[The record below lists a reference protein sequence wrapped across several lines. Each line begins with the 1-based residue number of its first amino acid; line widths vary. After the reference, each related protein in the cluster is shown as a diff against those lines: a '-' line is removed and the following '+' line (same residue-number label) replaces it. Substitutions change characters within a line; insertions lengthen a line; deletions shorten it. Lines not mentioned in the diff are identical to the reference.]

1 MSRSNLAAMG
11 TPAHDDGSPPFFIV
25 GADRSGTTL
34 LVLMLDRHPEVA
46 IPSEGHFIP
55 LLWRQRRRYG
65 ADDRIE
71 NLVRLL
77 HDLLSHP
84 SFRYWNLP
92 AESIRRELGSTEPP
106 EFAVAI
112 AAAYAAFARSQGKT
126 RWGDKTPEYVSHI
139 PLLATLFPE
148 ARFVHMIRDPR
159 DVALSTLDLNRLHR
173 RAATSAFLWA
183 RKIRSAREA
192 EKWLGSGRYHEVR
205 YEALVSDPRIE
216 LQRLADFLSLP
227 FDERMLDHDPQS
239 IERIPPR
246 MRHMHSRLALPLTTG
261 LRDWRTQMSPSD
273 LVEVEAIAGAEMEA
287 TGYPRT
293 MSGRSAAARARAY
306 SRLAGFAVR
315 YGRLKVR
322 RVIDQR
328 VRRSASANRS

>member
-1 MSRSNLAAMG
+1 MSRSGPVAMG
-11 TPAHDDGSPPFFIV
+11 TQAHDVGSPPFFIV

-55 LLWRQRRRYG
+55 QLWRQRRRYG

-71 NLVRLL
+71 NLDRLL

-92 AESIRRELGSTEPP
+92 ADSIRRELGSTESPQ
-106 EFAVAI
+106 FAAAI
-112 AAAYAAFARSQGKT
+112 AAAYSAFARSQGKT

-173 RAATSAFLWA
+173 HAATSAFLWA

-205 YEALVSDPRIE
+205 YEALVSDPRNE
-216 LQRLADFLSLP
+216 LQRLADFLALP
-227 FDERMLDHDPQS
+227 FDERMLDHDPRS

-246 MRHMHSRLALPLTTG
+246 MRHMHSRLALPPTTG
-261 LRDWRTQMSPSD
+261 LRDWRTQMRPTD

-293 MSGRSAAARARAY
+293 TSSRSAARVRAY
-306 SRLAGFAVR
+306 SRLAGFAFR
-315 YGRLKVR
+315 FFRLKVR
-322 RVIDQR
+322 KSIDQR
-328 VRRSASANRS
+328 VRRSPSAYRS